1 MSLGIVVR
9 ADDTGLGN
17 QTRELVKM
25 LKPSKILI
33 IDSSRFHKGHAQH
46 YEWYKGK
53 GITTNSIAVS
63 RGFPDNRT
71 LLNFFSGINCV
82 ISCETFYSDVFVT
95 LARKKGVKTILQ
107 YNFEFLSYLSES
119 NSILPDVLL
128 APTTWRIDE
137 VQESFGTKCLVTYLP
152 PPTDETLFNNN
163 MNSNKL
169 RTNRLL
175 HVGGKAAIYDRNG
188 TNSVIDMLSHS
199 KGEYE
204 LVIKSQTDL
213 SIDCKDSRLILSVG
227 NEKNFQD
234 LYAGYDAL
242 VLPRRYGGLC
252 LPMNEALLSGLPVFM
267 TDISPNNK
275 ILPPE
280 WLTPSDFVK
289 NFMAKVLVESYEVD
303 SKKLAESID
312 EYFSQSDLSKDK
324 EKAFNIGYNNFSA
337 AELKKKYTDLINSST
352 ICSYDYP

>member
-9 ADDTGLGN
+9 SDDTGLGN

-25 LKPSKILI
+25 LNPSKILI
-33 IDSSRFHKGHAQH
+33 IDSSRFHRGHTQH
-46 YEWYKGK
+46 HEWYKGYK
-53 GITTNSIAVS
+53 GISVTVS
-63 RGFPDNRT
+63 RGFPDNRL

-95 LARKKGVKTILQ
+95 LARKKRVKTILQ
-107 YNFEFLSYLSES
+107 YNFEFLGYMSGI
-119 NSILPDVLL
+119 NPILPDVLL

-137 VQESFGTKCLVTYLP
+137 VQERFGSKCLVTHLP

-163 MNSNKL
+163 MNKNKL

-175 HVGGKAAIYDRNG
+175 HVGGKAAVYDRNG
-188 TNSVIDMLSHS
+188 TNSVIDMLAYSE
-199 KGEYE
+199 GDYE
-204 LVIKSQTDL
+204 LVIKSQSDL
-213 SIDCKDSRLILSVG
+213 KIDCTDKRLTLSVG

-234 LYAGYDAL
+234 IYAGYDAV
-242 VLPRRYGGLC
+242 VLPRRYAGLC

-267 TDISPNNK
+267 TDISPNNQV
-275 ILPPE
+275 LPPE
-280 WLTPSDFVK
+280 WLTHSNLVS
-289 NFMAKVLVESYEVD
+289 NFMAKVGVGVYGVD
-303 SKKLAESID
+303 AKKLAKTID
-312 EYFSQSDLSKDK
+312 EYFLQSDLSKDK

-337 AELKKKYTDLINSST
+337 TKLKQKYIDLINSSI